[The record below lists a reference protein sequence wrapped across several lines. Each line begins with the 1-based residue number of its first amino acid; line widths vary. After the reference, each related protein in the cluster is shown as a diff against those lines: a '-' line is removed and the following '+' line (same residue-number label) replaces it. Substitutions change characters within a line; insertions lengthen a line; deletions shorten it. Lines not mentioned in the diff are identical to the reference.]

1 MSELAAQRSGAN
13 GHWTVIINPAAGRGR
28 RRTHVPAL
36 LDAIEAMARA
46 GTPVEVHV
54 STSAADALASAAKAA
69 ANGRDLV
76 AAGGDGTVGAIAG
89 VAADHGVR
97 MAIVPCGSGNDFA
110 TTLGYDTSASPAET
124 LAVLGDGGVDRTIDL
139 GRVNDRWYCSV
150 TATGFD
156 SEANRWANGV
166 TRLTG
171 TPLYVAAVVR
181 TLASYRPHPFR
192 VTVDGEQHELRA
204 WMVSVGNSTT
214 YGGGMRIT
222 PDARLD
228 DGLVDVCAID
238 GTVVSRPKLL
248 RHFPKVFKGAHGAI
262 EGVEMWR
269 GASVTIESLDSSVPI
284 EVFADGERVGP
295 LPATMRAVANA
306 LTVRVPGTSA

>member
-1 MSELAAQRSGAN
+1 M
-13 GHWTVIINPAAGRGR
+13 P
-28 RRTHVPAL
+28 
-36 LDAIEAMARA
+36 IE
-46 GTPVEVHV
+46 THV
-54 STSAADALASAAKAA
+54 STSADDAIAHAAKAA

-89 VAADHGVR
+89 VAADHSVR
-97 MAIVPCGSGNDFA
+97 LAIVPCGSGNDFA
-110 TTLGYDTSASPAET
+110 TSLGYERGEPGPA
-124 LAVLGDGGVDRTIDL
+124 LAVLGDAGVDRTIDL

-156 SEANRWANGV
+156 SEANRWANGIN
-166 TRLTG
+166 RLSG
-171 TPLYVAAVVR
+171 TPLYVAAVLR
-181 TLASYRPHPFR
+181 TLATYKPHPMR
-192 VTVDGEQHELRA
+192 VTVDGEVHELRA

-238 GTVVSRPKLL
+238 GAVRRPKFLASL
-248 RHFPKVFKGAHGAI
+248 PKVFKGTHVDI
-262 EGVEMWR
+262 DGVHVWR
-269 GASVTIESLDSSVPI
+269 GANVIVESLDEHVPI

-295 LPATMRAVANA
+295 LPATMRAAPNA
-306 LTVRVPGTSA
+306 LTVRVPSAS

>member
-1 MSELAAQRSGAN
+1 MSELAAKRSGAN
-13 GHWTVIINPAAGRGR
+13 GHWTVIVNPAAGRSR

-36 LDAIEAMARA
+36 LDAIEQLIRDGMPIEAY
-46 GTPVEVHV
+46 V
-54 STSAADALASAAKAA
+54 STSADDALAHAAKAA
-69 ANGRDLV
+69 ANGRDLA

-110 TTLGYDTSASPAET
+110 TSLGYDTSASPDAT
-124 LAVLGDGGVDRTIDL
+124 LAVLGDAGVDRTIDL

-171 TPLYVAAVVR
+171 TPLYVAAVMR
-181 TLASYRPHPFR
+181 TLATYKPHPLR

-204 WMVSVGNSTT
+204 WMVSVGNGTT
-214 YGGGMRIT
+214 YGGGMR
-222 PDARLD
+222 
-228 DGLVDVCAID
+228 
-238 GTVVSRPKLL
+238 
-248 RHFPKVFKGAHGAI
+248 
-262 EGVEMWR
+262 
-269 GASVTIESLDSSVPI
+269 
-284 EVFADGERVGP
+284 
-295 LPATMRAVANA
+295 
-306 LTVRVPGTSA
+306 